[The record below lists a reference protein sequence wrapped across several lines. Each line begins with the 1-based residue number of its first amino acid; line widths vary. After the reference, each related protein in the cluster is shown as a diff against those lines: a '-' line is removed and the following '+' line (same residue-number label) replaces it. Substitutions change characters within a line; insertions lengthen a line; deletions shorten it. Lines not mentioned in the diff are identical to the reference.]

1 MLLVSSRM
9 SIPFMMFGTQMRAG
23 PYRHLIGKQL
33 TPHVDLHRKTCWLH
47 STVAMRWRTST
58 SPAPVLTVTP
68 ARGLVDEPISI
79 KAGFMPP
86 QYPVTLCAQMRSE
99 KGDLWEAFG
108 HYKTSADGT
117 VNLARD
123 HSVGGSYL
131 GCEPMGL
138 FWALQPAPGER
149 DGLRLR
155 KKNVETPFIVDI
167 SLLEGHVTPRE
178 RENSELAVATTERWY
193 MAPGVQRID
202 IRQNGVVGTLFL
214 PPGPGRFPAVLDVW
228 GMGGGLVEYRS
239 SLAASRGFASF
250 SIAYMEHKDLT
261 VQLDIDSSDAYMKK
275 AIDILRDHPQIC
287 GDRIGVISLC
297 YGVYLTLRTATLAD
311 VNPSCLVCING
322 PAGTN
327 MEIVQ
332 TFCKPQ
338 SSESDQKC
346 WPRNTAGY
354 ICFKDTTLPQ
364 NYSPGTLVKIE
375 NLSCPLLYVL
385 GEDDQN
391 LSSTENS
398 KLIEDGLKTAGKS
411 YLYTRLSY
419 PGAGHLI
426 EPPYAPHTRMSY
438 WRVKPEKLP
447 TLWGGN
453 IVSHAAAQEESWR
466 EILKFLDK
474 NLRA

>member
-1 MLLVSSRM
+1 M
-9 SIPFMMFGTQMRAG
+9 IGTQ
-23 PYRHLIGKQL
+23 
-33 TPHVDLHRKTCWLH
+33 V
-47 STVAMRWRTST
+47 
-58 SPAPVLTVTP
+58 PAPVLTVTP
-68 ARGLVDEPISI
+68 ARGLVDDPICI

-86 QYPVTLCAQMRSE
+86 NHPVTLCAQMRSE
-99 KGDLWEAFG
+99 NGDLWEAFG
-108 HYKTSADGT
+108 HYNTSADGT

-138 FWALQPAPGER
+138 FWALQPGPGER

-155 KKNVETPFIVDI
+155 KKNVKIPLIVDI

-214 PPGPGRFPAVLDVW
+214 PPGPGRFPAVLDLW

-261 VQLDIDSSDAYMKK
+261 VQLDIDSSDK
-275 AIDILRDHPQIC
+275 AINILREHPQIC
-287 GDRIGVISLC
+287 GDRIGIIGLC
-297 YGVYLTLRTATLAD
+297 YGVYLTLRTATLSD
-311 VNPSCLVCING
+311 VNVRRTVVYSIPYLKVWKLLLELAKS
-322 PAGTN
+322 N
-327 MEIVQ
+327 MYM
-332 TFCKPQ
+332 
-338 SSESDQKC
+338 
-346 WPRNTAGY
+346 N
-354 ICFKDTTLPQ
+354 
-364 NYSPGTLVKIE
+364 IE
-375 NLSCPLLYVL
+375 NLACPLLYIL

-391 LSSTENS
+391 FPSTEN
-398 KLIEDGLKTAGKS
+398 IEDILKTAGKS
-411 YLYTRLSY
+411 HLYTCLSY

-426 EPPYAPHTRMSY
+426 EPPYTPHSRMSV
-438 WRVKPEKLP
+438 WRIKPEKMLA
-447 TLWGGN
+447 LWGGHTAP
-453 IVSHAAAQEESWR
+453 HAAAQEDAWK

-474 NLRA
+474 NLRRHSPPSCPYVKKVE

>member
-1 MLLVSSRM
+1 MQS
-9 SIPFMMFGTQMRAG
+9 
-23 PYRHLIGKQL
+23 
-33 TPHVDLHRKTCWLH
+33 
-47 STVAMRWRTST
+47 RTST

-68 ARGLVDEPISI
+68 ARGLVDDPICI

-86 QYPVTLCAQMRSE
+86 NHPVTLCAQMRSE
-99 KGDLWEAFG
+99 NGDLWEAFG
-108 HYKTSADGT
+108 HYNTSADGT

-138 FWALQPAPGER
+138 FWALQPGPGER

-155 KKNVETPFIVDI
+155 KKNVKIPLIVDI

-214 PPGPGRFPAVLDVW
+214 PPGPGRFPAVLDLW

-261 VQLDIDSSDAYMKK
+261 VQLDIDSSDK
-275 AIDILRDHPQIC
+275 AINILREHPQIC
-287 GDRIGVISLC
+287 GDRIGIIGLC
-297 YGVYLTLRTATLAD
+297 YGVYLTLRTATLSD
-311 VNPSCLVCING
+311 VNVRRTVVYSIPYLKVWKLLLELAKS
-322 PAGTN
+322 N
-327 MEIVQ
+327 MYM
-332 TFCKPQ
+332 
-338 SSESDQKC
+338 
-346 WPRNTAGY
+346 N
-354 ICFKDTTLPQ
+354 
-364 NYSPGTLVKIE
+364 IE
-375 NLSCPLLYVL
+375 NLACPLLYIL

-391 LSSTENS
+391 FPSTENAN
-398 KLIEDGLKTAGKS
+398 LIEDILKTAGKS
-411 YLYTRLSY
+411 HLYTCLSY

-426 EPPYAPHTRMSY
+426 EPPYTPHSRMSV
-438 WRVKPEKLP
+438 WRIKPEKMLA
-447 TLWGGN
+447 LWGGHTAP
-453 IVSHAAAQEESWR
+453 HAAAQEDAWK

-474 NLRA
+474 NLRAKLIS